1 MQLEPGL
8 IFAIVTGAALLL
20 IVGTGVMIAGG
31 LYSVDRA
38 VRRARTGAP
47 TPYNP
52 DPQPGPP
59 EIHAEPAVVPSP
71 ITQVIASHGYA
82 DVAPSL
88 QVTQTKLGM
97 WVFLS
102 SEVVFFTGLIGAFLF
117 FRVTG
122 KITEAEL
129 HHFNQAVSFFGLR
142 TLIPAWLIVSLNTFI
157 LLASSFAV
165 VLGLDSLIDGRL
177 PRVSMYLVGVL
188 LLGAVFIMFQGVEW
202 TNLFAEGVTPTSGVF
217 GTAFFVLTG
226 FHGLHVIGGLV
237 WLLVFLLPR
246 AFTGRLRPQNTPDVE
261 LFGLYWHFVDIVW
274 IVLFTL
280 IYLLR

>member
-1 MQLEPGL
+1 MQLEPGV
-8 IFAIVTGAALLL
+8 IFAIVAGAALLL

-31 LYSVDRA
+31 LYSMDRA

-59 EIHAEPAVVPSP
+59 EVHAEATVAPSP
-71 ITQVIASHGYA
+71 LTQVILSRGYA
-82 DVAPSL
+82 DVEPSL
-88 QVTQTKLGM
+88 QVKQTKLGM

-122 KITEAEL
+122 KITEADL
-129 HHFNQAVSFFGLR
+129 HHFNQAVSIFGLP
-142 TLIPAWLIVSLNTFI
+142 TLIPAWILVSLNTFI

-165 VLGLDSLIDGRL
+165 VLGLDSLIEGKSARVRL
-177 PRVSMYLVGVL
+177 FLVGVW
-188 LLGAVFIMFQGVEW
+188 LLGAIFVMFQGVEW
-202 TNLFAEGVTPTSGVF
+202 TNLFGEGVSPTSGIF

-246 AFTGRLRPQNTPDVE
+246 AFANRLTPQNTPDVE

>member
-1 MQLEPGL
+1 
-8 IFAIVTGAALLL
+8 
-20 IVGTGVMIAGG
+20 
-31 LYSVDRA
+31 
-38 VRRARTGAP
+38 
-47 TPYNP
+47 
-52 DPQPGPP
+52 
-59 EIHAEPAVVPSP
+59 
-71 ITQVIASHGYA
+71 
-82 DVAPSL
+82 
-88 QVTQTKLGM
+88 
-97 WVFLS
+97 
-102 SEVVFFTGLIGAFLF
+102 
-117 FRVTG
+117 
-122 KITEAEL
+122 
-129 HHFNQAVSFFGLR
+129 
-142 TLIPAWLIVSLNTFI
+142 
-157 LLASSFAV
+157 
-165 VLGLDSLIDGRL
+165 
-177 PRVSMYLVGVL
+177 VL